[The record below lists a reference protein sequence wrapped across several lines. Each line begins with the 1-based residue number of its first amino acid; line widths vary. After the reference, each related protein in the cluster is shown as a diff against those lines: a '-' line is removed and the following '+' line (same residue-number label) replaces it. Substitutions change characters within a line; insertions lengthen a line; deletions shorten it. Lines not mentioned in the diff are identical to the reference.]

1 MDEQHTPRMV
11 SLNQALLTELP
22 VDEFEAA
29 VSVERLE
36 DRLELGACPVK
47 RKSYRDDMIRSEDNL
62 TGTCCSF
69 LCCLS

>member
-36 DRLELGACPVK
+36 DRLELGAANAACIVVYWGASGDCTK
-47 RKSYRDDMIRSEDNL
+47 H
-62 TGTCCSF
+62 F
-69 LCCLS
+69 